1 VSVSRRSRYIDGPH
15 NQVKHKYTD
24 VYERTVYRKFPGSVA
39 ISYTDYTWVDGDRID
54 FLSAVYLKNSFSWWQ
69 IMDINPEIIDPFNIA
84 PGTVIR
90 IPRVS

>member
-1 VSVSRRSRYIDGPH
+1 
-15 NQVKHKYTD
+15 
-24 VYERTVYRKFPGSVA
+24 VYRKFPGSVA

-69 IMDINPEIIDPFNIA
+69 IMDINPEIIDPFNIR

-90 IPRVS
+90 IPRG